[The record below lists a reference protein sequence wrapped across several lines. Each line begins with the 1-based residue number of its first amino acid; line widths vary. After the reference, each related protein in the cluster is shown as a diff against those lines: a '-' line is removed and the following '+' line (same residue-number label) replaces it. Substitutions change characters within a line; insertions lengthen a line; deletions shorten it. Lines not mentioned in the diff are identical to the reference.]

1 MKIVHINWQLTFGG
15 IETMLVN
22 IANCQV
28 AEGHEV
34 TVLLINEL
42 YERTLVEKLDKRVK
56 FMTMGRKRKSRSPMF
71 LFKLNKTLMK
81 IHPDVIHLH
90 GSGLYGFLLRRRLSR
105 VACATLHAL
114 PHGAVRRAGFASWAF
129 LWNAL
134 KAGGNVC
141 LIDVVPR
148 VFAISQA
155 VHDELL
161 SRYGV
166 ESTVVSNGIVTKNF
180 LERPS
185 LPPKDKFHI
194 VMVGRLEHDKKGQD
208 LLIKAVAQMSDPNIM
223 VDFIGYGQSMDYLQ
237 NLTQE
242 LELTKQVHF
251 LGKQTQEHIAT
262 HLKDYDLFVQPSRYE
277 GFGLTVA
284 EAMAAQVPILVSAG
298 QGPAEVCC
306 GETYGWVFENGNVG
320 DLVEKISYI
329 QQNYLLA
336 LEKAKRAKDYVHQ
349 TYDVAETARRY
360 VVGYRKPL
368 TVRNK
373 NN

>member
-1 MKIVHINWQLTFGG
+1 
-15 IETMLVN
+15 MLVN
-22 IANCQV
+22 IVNCQV

-34 TVLLINEL
+34 AVVLINDL
-42 YERTLVEKLDKRVK
+42 YEQTLVDKLDKRVK

-71 LFKLNKTLMK
+71 LFKLNKTLMEMQ
-81 IHPDVIHLH
+81 PDVIHLH

-105 VACATLHAL
+105 VACATLHDL
-114 PHGAVRRAGFASWAF
+114 PHGAVRRAGFASWLF

-134 KAGGNVC
+134 KTGGNVC
-141 LIDVVPR
+141 LIDVVPK

-166 ESTVVSNGIVTKNF
+166 ESIVVSNGIVTKNF

-185 LPPKDKFHI
+185 LQPKDKFRI
-194 VMVGRLEHDKKGQD
+194 VMVGRLMHEKKGQD
-208 LLIKAVAQMSDPNIM
+208 LLLRAVAQINDSQID
-223 VDFIGYGQSMDYLQ
+223 VTLIGEGESMDYLQ

-242 LELTKQVHF
+242 LKLTKQVHF
-251 LGKQTQEHIAT
+251 LGKQTQEYIAT

-284 EAMAAQVPILVSAG
+284 EAMAAQVPVLVSAG

-306 GETYGWVFENGNVG
+306 GETYGWVFENGNVS
-320 DLVEKISYI
+320 DLVDKISYI

-336 LEKAKRAKDYVHQ
+336 LEKATRAKDYVCK

-360 VVGYRKPL
+360 VAEYV
-368 TVRNK
+368 
-373 NN
+373 